1 MTSEEKNLPHSGVP
15 LRTNALPPRGGW
27 GEKDHM
33 QELFEAIRE
42 SCSRATWSRGVE
54 LARAGAVLGE
64 RAGNDQVICRVTTP
78 AEKVARTV
86 VLAVDDEDWS
96 CDCHVAD
103 DVCIHV
109 AAAAIAMRR
118 ANEAGEALPAPKVS
132 VARVGY
138 RLERTTAGLGIDRVL
153 VKDGSE
159 APLATSL
166 AAITSGRV
174 EGPQILTTPVD
185 LAFEVALGTKR
196 RGWFPREV
204 MHALLETLAGADDVR
219 LDGTPVRVAKARVGM
234 VAVVEDQG
242 DGFFLRMEKDPAI
255 REIFPNG
262 IARCDGDVIRP
273 FGEPPLTA
281 RELAELRNGRP
292 FPASQ
297 LVELVTRV
305 VPSLQERIDVH
316 IRSKRFPR
324 TSKQRLR
331 MLVQTEQKGDA
342 LVVFPTVVYGDP
354 PVARVDGGNLTLLGD
369 DPVIPLRNEEAEGRL
384 VRQLQSDLGLAPG
397 KKALFR
403 GEEAVAMADRVRS
416 FSGDVDGKGLE
427 NFFLAPRLVPQL
439 AVNGNAFDVSF
450 TTAGGGRDRAD
461 AAAVLRAWQDG
472 SAFAPLIGG
481 GIAPIPTDWLEKFGN
496 RIADL
501 LAARDGSGEL
511 PACAIPDLARLCDD
525 LDQPPPPQF
534 DRLRPL
540 LEDFSGL
547 PSPAYPQDL
556 RAELRA
562 YQKQGV
568 AWLSFL
574 QEAGLGALLADD
586 MGLGKTLQT
595 ISTIRGR
602 TLVVAPTS
610 VIHNWS
616 NEIARFRPSL
626 RVAVFHGPQRSLD
639 PDADVVLTT
648 YAILRLD
655 TELLAAQKWETV
667 VLDEAQAIKNPDSQV
682 AQAAFQLPARFR
694 VCLSGTP
701 VENRLEELWSQLH
714 FLNRGLLGG
723 RKDFQER
730 YAKAIAGGVPG
741 AAERLRARIK
751 PFVLRRMKR
760 EVAPELPPRTDIVL
774 RCTLSESE
782 RKVYDAVRAST
793 LQDVVQQLQKGG
805 NVLAALEAL
814 LRLRQAACHAGL
826 VPGQRADH
834 SSKVELLL
842 EQLDEAVAEGHKALV
857 FSQWTSLLDRVEPH
871 LKKAGIDFLRLDGST
886 VDRGGVVDAFQR
898 EDGPPVLLLSLK
910 AGGTGLNLTA
920 ADHVFLL
927 DPWWNPAVEDQAADR
942 AHRIGQDKPVLVHR
956 LVAED
961 TVEERILALQD
972 RKRALAEA
980 ALGAGDQALALTRE
994 DLLGL
999 LE

>member
-1 MTSEEKNLPHSGVP
+1 
-15 LRTNALPPRGGW
+15 
-27 GEKDHM
+27 M

-54 LARAGAVLGE
+54 LARAGAVHGE
-64 RAGNDQVICRVTTP
+64 RAARDQVICRVTTP

-96 CDCHVAD
+96 CDCNVRE
-103 DVCIHV
+103 DVCVHV

-118 ANEAGEALPAPKVS
+118 AGEAGEALPAAQVTT
-132 VARVGY
+132 ARVGY
-138 RLERTTAGLGIDRVL
+138 RLARTSAGLDVDRVL
-153 VKDGSE
+153 VVGDRE
-159 APLATSL
+159 EPLQASL
-166 AAITSGRV
+166 AALVAGKV
-174 EGPQILTTPVD
+174 EGPQVLASPAD
-185 LAFEVALGTKR
+185 LAFERSMSTRR

-204 MHALLETLAGADDVR
+204 MHALLDVLAGADDVK
-219 LDGTPVRVAKARVGM
+219 LDGRPVTVGKGRVGM
-234 VAVVEDQG
+234 IAVVEDQG
-242 DGFFLRMEKDPAI
+242 EGFFLRMEKDPAI
-255 REIFPNG
+255 REVFANG
-262 IARCDGDVIRP
+262 AARCDGDVLRP

-281 RELAELRNGRP
+281 RELAELRGGRP

-297 LVELVTRV
+297 IVDLVTRV
-305 VPSLQERIDVH
+305 VPALQERIDVQ

-331 MLVQTEQKGDA
+331 AVVQTEQQGDA
-342 LVVFPTVVYGDP
+342 LVVFPIVVYGDP
-354 PVARVDGGNLTLLGD
+354 PVARVDAGNLTLLGD
-369 DPVIPLRNEEAEGRL
+369 EPVIPLRNEEAEGRL
-384 VRQLQSDLGLAPG
+384 SRMLQSELGLAPG
-397 KKALFR
+397 RKAVFR

-416 FSGDVDGKGLE
+416 FPGDVTGAGLD

-439 AVNGNAFDVSF
+439 SIEGGRFAISF
-450 TTAGGGRDRAD
+450 ATAGGGSGRAD
-461 AAAVLRAWQDG
+461 AAAVLRAWQEG
-472 SAFAPLIGG
+472 SLHAPLLGG
-481 GIAPIPTDWLEKFGN
+481 GIAPLPLDWLEKFGH
-496 RIADL
+496 RVADL
-501 LAARDGSGEL
+501 LAARDAKGEL
-511 PACAIPDLARLCDD
+511 PACALPDLARLCGD

-534 DRLRPL
+534 AALRPL

-547 PSPAYPQDL
+547 PQPALPDDL
-556 RAELRA
+556 RADLRG

-574 QEAGLGALLADD
+574 REAGLGALLADD

-595 ISTIRGR
+595 IATLRGR

-610 VIHNWS
+610 VIHNWAA
-616 NEIARFRPSL
+616 EIARFRPAL
-626 RVAVFHGPQRSLD
+626 RVSVFHGPQRTLD
-639 PDADVVLTT
+639 PQADVVLTT

-655 TELLAAQKWETV
+655 TALLAAQAWDTV

-701 VENRLEELWSQLH
+701 VENRLDELWSQLH

-730 YAKAIAGGVPG
+730 YAKAIADGLPG
-741 AAERLRARIK
+741 SAERLRARIK

-760 EVAPELPPRTDIVL
+760 EVAPELPPRTDVVL
-774 RCTLSESE
+774 RCTLDGNE
-782 RKVYDAVRAST
+782 RKVYDAIRAAT
-793 LQDVVQQLQKGG
+793 LQDVVKQLQSGG

-814 LRLRQAACHAGL
+814 LRLRQAACHSAL
-826 VPGQRADH
+826 VPGQRAAR
-834 SSKVELLL
+834 SSKIDLLL
-842 EQLDEAVAEGHKALV
+842 EQLEEAVAEGHKALV
-857 FSQWTSLLDRVEPH
+857 FSQWTSLLDLVEPH
-871 LKKAGIDFLRLDGST
+871 LRKAGIAFLRLDGST
-886 VDRGGVVDAFQR
+886 VDRAGVVEQFQKD
-898 EDGPPVLLLSLK
+898 DGPPVLLLSLK

-942 AHRIGQDKPVLVHR
+942 AHRIGQDRPVLVHR
-956 LVAED
+956 LVAEE
-961 TVEERILALQD
+961 TVEERILALQE